1 MGNISHRIGAESS
14 NEQIREV
21 IKGDKDS
28 LEAFERFEA
37 HLAANRVSL
46 KKTPAVL
53 GPWLSMDS
61 SKEKFFGKFSERA
74 NQLLT
79 RNYRKPFIVPEQV

>member
-1 MGNISHRIGAESS
+1 MGNISHQISAESS
-14 NEQIREV
+14 CEQIREV

-37 HLAANRVSL
+37 YLAANGVSL

-53 GPWLSMDS
+53 GPWLRMDS
-61 SKEKFFGKFSERA
+61 SKEKFFGRFSERS
-74 NQLLT
+74 NQLLM
-79 RNYRKPFIVPEQV
+79 RDYRKPFVVPEQV